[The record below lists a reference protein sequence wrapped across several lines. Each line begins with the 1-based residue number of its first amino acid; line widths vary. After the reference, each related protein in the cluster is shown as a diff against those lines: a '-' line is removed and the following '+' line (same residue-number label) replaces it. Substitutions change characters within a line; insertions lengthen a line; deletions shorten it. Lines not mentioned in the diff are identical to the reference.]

1 MKRYFVEIGLDWR
14 DYAAQISLYV
24 MAYSEEQ
31 VRAMFAEY
39 HVITVD
45 ITE

>member
-1 MKRYFVEIGLDWR
+1 MKRYFVEIG
-14 DYAAQISLYV
+14 YHHTQISLYI

-39 HVITVD
+39 RVITVD